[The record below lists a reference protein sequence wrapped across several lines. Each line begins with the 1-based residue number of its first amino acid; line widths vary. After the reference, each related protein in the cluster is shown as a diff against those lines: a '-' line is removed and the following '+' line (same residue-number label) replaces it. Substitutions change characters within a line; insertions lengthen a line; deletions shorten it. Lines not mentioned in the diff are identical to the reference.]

1 MRRVLYKVFSGLG
14 ESKVR
19 QIQADSHQPRQAQL
33 AKLFQIL
40 RQNSTSRFGCEHKF
54 EAISNWNEFDARVP
68 VRDYEGFR
76 PYIDRLAQGEKKVL
90 TGEEPRM
97 FATTSG
103 TTDKPKFIPI
113 TPTYIKEFR
122 NASVVSGYYLLK
134 NFPGIAEGVVL
145 SMTSPAE
152 DGRTASGIP
161 YGSISGLLFKNEP
174 WLIKKFISPVPYDA
188 YLIDDYESKYYAI
201 LRAALQLPVALFYT
215 LNPSTIQLLCRRL
228 RTHAQTLIKDVH
240 DGTISTP
247 ALLGKNAL
255 ERFRQITHADPA
267 RARYLEG
274 LLQREQFVPHQI
286 WPTLSVVSC
295 WTKAAA
301 SFYLPDLH
309 AYFGDVPICDITYGA
324 SEGRGT
330 VFLSP
335 DKQMLALHS
344 HFFEFIPEEEINQ
357 EKPPVLLADQL
368 EQGKNYFILFTTSGG
383 LYRYNIND
391 VVKVT
396 GFHNSTPLIEF
407 QYKGGN
413 VFSFTGEKITELQ
426 VVEAMKRVVAENRL
440 KLRFFTL
447 VPVYPTNE
455 ASASSDPFYEL
466 WLECDGP
473 SIHGNSD
480 VPRMEGSVHEL
491 CRAFDDQL
499 RSGNSEYELKRK
511 SLRLQP
517 VRGRLLNAG
526 AYERIRRSLIEQGIP
541 DAQIKISHLNPKQ
554 EVRVLLADELMS
566 CSAELMT

>member
-68 VRDYEGFR
+68 VRDYEVFR

-161 YGSISGLLFKNEP
+161 YGSISGRLFKNEP

-228 RTHAQTLIKDVH
+228 RTHAQ
-240 DGTISTP
+240 
-247 ALLGKNAL
+247 
-255 ERFRQITHADPA
+255 
-267 RARYLEG
+267 
-274 LLQREQFVPHQI
+274 
-286 WPTLSVVSC
+286 
-295 WTKAAA
+295 
-301 SFYLPDLH
+301 
-309 AYFGDVPICDITYGA
+309 
-324 SEGRGT
+324 
-330 VFLSP
+330 
-335 DKQMLALHS
+335 
-344 HFFEFIPEEEINQ
+344 
-357 EKPPVLLADQL
+357 
-368 EQGKNYFILFTTSGG
+368 
-383 LYRYNIND
+383 
-391 VVKVT
+391 
-396 GFHNSTPLIEF
+396 
-407 QYKGGN
+407 
-413 VFSFTGEKITELQ
+413 
-426 VVEAMKRVVAENRL
+426 
-440 KLRFFTL
+440 
-447 VPVYPTNE
+447 
-455 ASASSDPFYEL
+455 
-466 WLECDGP
+466 
-473 SIHGNSD
+473 
-480 VPRMEGSVHEL
+480 
-491 CRAFDDQL
+491 
-499 RSGNSEYELKRK
+499 
-511 SLRLQP
+511 
-517 VRGRLLNAG
+517 
-526 AYERIRRSLIEQGIP
+526 
-541 DAQIKISHLNPKQ
+541 
-554 EVRVLLADELMS
+554 
-566 CSAELMT
+566 